1 MSKVGWQ
8 EAKRQMRRREF
19 VSLLG
24 STAVLWPLGAHAQ
37 QVRKIYRIGLFM
49 GASNPVMAPAYR
61 AFLDEMRSQG
71 FVEGQNLTIDL
82 RPTDQAPSVLAV
94 NVAEMVRAK
103 VDVIVVAGT
112 QPALQAAV
120 ASDIP
125 IVISAN
131 NYDPIADGYVKSL
144 AQPGGNV
151 TGVVLRQLELAEKQ
165 VELLTQAFPDRK
177 RVAMQWDSLS
187 SDQFNAAERRAKALG
202 LDVVSIKHERPP
214 YDIGAAFQ
222 RMIDAGAQQ
231 LLNLSSPFMGRYAQ
245 DIVDLAIRHRLPS
258 MFIFRPYAE
267 LGGLMSY
274 GADNVAMYRQTAVYA
289 AKVLRGAKPADLP
302 VEQPNKFEL
311 VVNLKTAKAIG
322 VELPTSILLRA
333 DQVIE

>member
-1 MSKVGWQ
+1 MSKVDWQ
-8 EAKRQMRRREF
+8 RAKRQMRRREF
-19 VSLLG
+19 VNLLG
-24 STAVLWPLGAHAQ
+24 GTVALWPLGAHAQ
-37 QVRKIYRIGLFM
+37 QVRKTYRIGLFM

-71 FVEGQNLTIDL
+71 FVEGQNLAIDL

-131 NYDPIADGYVKSL
+131 NFDPIADGYVKSL

-187 SDQFNAAERRAKALG
+187 AEQFSAAERRAKVLG
-202 LDVVSIKHERPP
+202 LDVVSVRYERPP

-245 DIVDLAIRHRLPS
+245 DIVDLAIRHRLPA
-258 MFIFRPYAE
+258 MFIFPRYVE

-289 AKVLRGAKPADLP
+289 AKVLRGAKPAELP